1 MPSAPRVKKR
11 LIVCCDGTWM
21 DSDHGYV
28 KPSHDH
34 PRGQLQVPS
43 NVTRISRCFKRRCS
57 DGTLQIISYLSGVGT
72 GSTLDTVTGGL
83 FGSGLSEV
91 SNSQSSA
98 CATLLTINSEYEKRI
113 HTYAPTTPTVMRLS
127 SSASPAA
134 HLLPVLLLA
143 L

>member
-91 SNSQSSA
+91 SNSHLRV
-98 CATLLTINSEYEKRI
+98 CASLLTLSSEYEKPTHI
-113 HTYAPTTPTVMRLS
+113 YAPTIPTAMRLFLS
-127 SSASPAA
+127 DSPAA
-134 HLLPVLLLA
+134 HSLPVRLRA
-143 L
+143 S